1 MGRVGIR
8 EVATLADVSM
18 GTVSHYINHPDRVS
32 PEKQE
37 RIQRAID
44 QLGFVRNNAAWQ
56 LRLGRSG
63 TIAYIAPD
71 VSNPFFATIAEG
83 VEQRAAEGGLSVFIA
98 NSNRS
103 REREDAYLG
112 MFEAQRVQGM
122 LVASHESVEER
133 LTSIRQRGIPSVLVG
148 QLASSPDQ
156 PSVSV
161 DDVRGGFLAAEHL
174 LETGR
179 RRLAFVGGPLG
190 IRQVADRFEG
200 ASAAVAAVPGAMLEV
215 IAGTERTIAEGRE
228 LGRAIAA
235 RPVDA
240 RPDAVFAVNDL
251 LALGIMQTLVVE
263 HGVRVPEDIAIV
275 GYDDIEFAESS
286 IIPLTSVRAP
296 HEGFGVAAV
305 ELLLQEFAVSEGAP
319 VPPPS
324 SRHIVFAPELVPRTS
339 SRTVTNR

>member
-83 VEQRAAEGGLSVFIA
+83 VEQRAAEDGLSVFIA

-161 DDVRGGFLAAEHL
+161 VVVERGGGCLAPPL
-174 LETGR
+174 RDGR
-179 RRLAFVGGPLG
+179 RRRERSAVGG
-190 IRQVADRFEG
+190 QDRRVEG
-200 ASAAVAAVPGAMLEV
+200 A
-215 IAGTERTIAEGRE
+215 
-228 LGRAIAA
+228 AA
-235 RPVDA
+235 R
-240 RPDAVFAVNDL
+240 L
-251 LALGIMQTLVVE
+251 
-263 HGVRVPEDIAIV
+263 
-275 GYDDIEFAESS
+275 S
-286 IIPLTSVRAP
+286 
-296 HEGFGVAAV
+296 
-305 ELLLQEFAVSEGAP
+305 
-319 VPPPS
+319 
-324 SRHIVFAPELVPRTS
+324 
-339 SRTVTNR
+339 